1 MLHEAC
7 LQEQQEQN
15 KTAEFSYGANVVEVT
30 YINDSD
36 DIQVTT
42 LSELTNT
49 QSIDKSPLFDGHYN
63 GIAELIFGIGF
74 KTDIGLLVVHL
85 IYHLKF
91 ISQASFKCLRCT
103 IEYVG
108 KNYGGQF
115 CALC

>member
-15 KTAEFSYGANVVEVT
+15 NTAELSYNANVVEVT
-30 YINDSD
+30 YINASD

-63 GIAELIFGIGF
+63 GNAELFFGMDFKTGIG
-74 KTDIGLLVVHL
+74 
-85 IYHLKF
+85 
-91 ISQASFKCLRCT
+91 
-103 IEYVG
+103 
-108 KNYGGQF
+108 
-115 CALC
+115 